1 MYDKKVTPE
10 QFAKSCTTAELNAVL
25 SVLHAVAMAD
35 EPFKVLSQIVC
46 ECTREAN
53 ARLKD
58 MQEVFE
64 RG

>member
-1 MYDKKVTPE
+1 MKDKVTPE

-35 EPFKVLSQIVC
+35 EPFKVLAQIVC
-46 ECTREAN
+46 ECTKESE

-58 MQEVFE
+58 MQEVLG

>member
-1 MYDKKVTPE
+1 MNDKVTPE
-10 QFAKSCTTAELNAVL
+10 QFAKSCTNDQLNAVL
-25 SVLHAVAMAD
+25 TVLHAVAMAD
-35 EPFKVLSQIVC
+35 EPFKVLAQIVC

>member
-1 MYDKKVTPE
+1 MKAKVTPE
-10 QFAKSCTTAELNAVL
+10 QFAKSCTTAQLNAAL

-35 EPFKVLSQIVC
+35 EPFKIMAQIVC
-46 ECTREAN
+46 ECTRESE

>member
-1 MYDKKVTPE
+1 MNDKVTPE
-10 QFAKSCTTAELNAVL
+10 QFAKSCTTAELNTVL

-35 EPFKVLSQIVC
+35 EPFKVLAHIVC
-46 ECTREAN
+46 ECSREAN

-58 MQEVFE
+58 MREVFE